1 MPLILRVDVDKP
13 YGNKNLFKRILSKI
27 SEDYFIFK
35 IKRLGYLNDLEKFL
49 LFCNQNNI
57 SGYFYFR
64 LCTLPN
70 KRVLDQLM
78 EGNHKIGLHLEDST
92 SYESFLSEISKLR
105 REIPLKITTFTKHG
119 SGAYKLGKNHFPLY
133 EPLIYLEWS
142 KKQDC
147 SFIFGNG
154 ITKGQFE
161 NKHED
166 NFYPEMFWVER
177 EYRNE
182 DFFTNEVLLMAA
194 ESNTIPVLIHPCN
207 FISNSQA
214 NIDFKNIVSQ
224 SKIKKIQ
231 WATF

>member
-119 SGAYKLGKNHFPLY
+119 SGSYKLGKNHFPLY